1 MGLTPVEIHHVP
13 LGRGVWGYR
22 RNAVDRLL
30 EEVATSYEE
39 VWRGRAELTDK
50 VEILEA
56 ELERHRELESLLRKT
71 LVSAESAAQE
81 QREAAR
87 REAERIVEEANVE
100 ARRITFAATAERER
114 LMNDIR
120 RLRELLQTALATVDE
135 VPGADE
141 VAAA

>member
-22 RNAVDRLL
+22 RNAVDSLL
-30 EEVATSYEE
+30 EEVATSYED

-50 VEILEA
+50 VESLEA

-87 REAERIVEEANVE
+87 REAGRIVEEANVE